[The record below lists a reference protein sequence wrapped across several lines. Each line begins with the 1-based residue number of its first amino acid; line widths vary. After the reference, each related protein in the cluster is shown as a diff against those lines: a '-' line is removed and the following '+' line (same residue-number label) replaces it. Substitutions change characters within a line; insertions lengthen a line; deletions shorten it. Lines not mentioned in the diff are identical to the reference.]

1 MRSVMLYGLSCC
13 RFAFTRSTNA
23 KQWTGVSRLVLMG
36 KSSVYSPKT
45 EERHFTMLTRGRSG
59 SQCLL
64 NALTKKIQCQYE
76 NDQAKGLFTVAN
88 LLTCRKVAEL
98 EDILTPKA
106 YRQVLL
112 NHEKLTAEHYS
123 VLRSILAMQ
132 KKPSVVYKIHDTEV
146 EVDVSKDVPEVLVKL
161 KLIVMFLQIHNEKEK
176 GTTSKESVG
185 IIGGF
190 ERVYTSKLNDSTWS
204 KGEEFDM
211 NRIEQTG
218 LAALDLKSDDYWRI
232 NGITFGVKS
241 NNDFKLSFV

>member
-1 MRSVMLYGLSCC
+1 MSSKAN
-13 RFAFTRSTNA
+13 FKPFTGA
-23 KQWTGVSRLVLMG
+23 KNTTAATVDKDFVF
-36 KSSVYSPKT
+36 
-45 EERHFTMLTRGRSG
+45 EDF
-59 SQCLL
+59 LL
-64 NALTKKIQCQYE
+64 NA
-76 NDQAKGLFTVAN
+76 NKGLFTVAN